1 MATTRRATVI
11 KALFLLVPVGLV
23 LPLFLLIGRRA
34 ADEHPSFYQEPMK
47 AADVWRLPLVEPHEL
62 ITAYC
67 CEGWNFQP
75 VGFPDPF
82 TADSV
87 NCEKGYILFFGYP
100 GTYGFLDTRQQ
111 RVVRLSTH
119 GAFADSLA
127 ARSLSA
133 QLYNTETVYRNW
145 VRTGQLP
152 WAAEILAT
160 QGAEHAS
167 R

>member
-1 MATTRRATVI
+1 MATTRWAKFA
-11 KALFLLVPVGLV
+11 KALVLLLPVVLV
-23 LPLFLLIGRRA
+23 LPLYFLVKGRTA
-34 ADEHPSFYQEPMK
+34 EEKPSFYQEPMK
-47 AADVWRLPLVEPHEL
+47 ESDVWRLPLVEPHEL

-75 VGFPDPF
+75 AGFPDPF

-87 NCEKGYILFFGYP
+87 NYVKGYILFFGYP

-111 RVVRLSTH
+111 RVVRL
-119 GAFADSLA
+119 GMRQDFADSLA
-127 ARSLSA
+127 ARALPA
-133 QLYNTETVYRNW
+133 RLYKTETVYRNW

-160 QGAEHAS
+160 QEAEQGS
-167 R
+167 Q